1 MGRLFAG
8 LHYHL
13 QSACFLPQFGELFT
27 PYLIFI
33 GDGLIDDFDHN
44 FNPFEQMEG
53 MTDIVI
59 PGWAAAVFSPLI
71 VGLIYWLIWLTMAT
85 FNNKQNIAVNTAN
98 DKEVYTKIEELK
110 ADFKEWFVRLE
121 TKLDLFIAQENQFMK
136 SENDYM
142 RRAFEQNRK

>member
-1 MGRLFAG
+1 
-8 LHYHL
+8 
-13 QSACFLPQFGELFT
+13 
-27 PYLIFI
+27 
-33 GDGLIDDFDHN
+33 
-44 FNPFEQMEG
+44 